1 MSVKPIRVHSGHQ
14 GHRRGHYHGDVRD
27 PEAIVDTIFE
37 EHGAVTAAT
46 RELLLP
52 DIARLAA
59 DITATIDAGGKLLV
73 FGNGGSAADA
83 QHFAAELLGR
93 FRRARPGLP
102 AVALTANSSTIT
114 AIANDFSYDDVF
126 ARQVEALCSPP
137 DVVVG
142 ISTSGGAE
150 SVARALRAAR
160 QHGARTWA
168 LTGARGGI
176 VVEAAGSALRV
187 PSTVTARIQEMHV
200 TIIHA
205 VSELVDRH
213 AAEASDQAAVRP
225 G

>member
-1 MSVKPIRVHSGHQ
+1 MN
-14 GHRRGHYHGDVRD
+14 D
-27 PEAIVDTIFE
+27 PEAVLDAIFE

-46 RELLLP
+46 REQLLP
-52 DIARLAA
+52 GIARLAS
-59 DITATIDAGGKLLV
+59 DITTAIDTGGKLLV

-126 ARQVEALCSPP
+126 ARQVEALCGPH
-137 DVVVG
+137 DVVIG
-142 ISTSGGAE
+142 ISTSGTAV
-150 SVARALRAAR
+150 SVARGLEVAGSR
-160 QHGARTWA
+160 GARTWA
-168 LTGARGGI
+168 LTGSAGGI
-176 VVEAAGSALRV
+176 VAEAAESDLRV
-187 PSTVTARIQEMHV
+187 PSTVTARIQEMHI

-213 AAEASDQAAVRP
+213 AAGEA
-225 G
+225 